1 MKTFAPALLMIGLVW
16 SSSAHALD
24 AEQQRGQALLQK
36 MCARCHAVGTTGASP
51 NKLSPPFRN
60 LGDDKLYDPDFLQ
73 RLQEGYSSIHRLMPT
88 FRFDRESAEAVA
100 NYLKAIQARKT
111 N

>member
-1 MKTFAPALLMIGLVW
+1 VRALPCGGR
-16 SSSAHALD
+16 D
-24 AEQQRGQALLQK
+24 RREPEQ
-36 MCARCHAVGTTGASP
+36 
-51 NKLSPPFRN
+51 LSPPFRN